1 MEDLNIIFYF
11 YMSIVIIEVNS
22 NLMEVD
28 EENLKEIGDEGVDQG
43 GQNELAPGASE

>member
-1 MEDLNIIFYF
+1 LIEEQEKRLMEDLNIIFYF

-28 EENLKEIGDEGVDQG
+28 EENLKEIGDEGVD
-43 GQNELAPGASE
+43 

>member
-22 NLMEVD
+22 NLMEV
-28 EENLKEIGDEGVDQG
+28 EEKK
-43 GQNELAPGASE
+43 SE

>member
-22 NLMEVD
+22 NLMEV
-28 EENLKEIGDEGVDQG
+28 EEKKSEQMGERGVDQG
-43 GQNELAPGASE
+43 AQNELAPDPSE

>member
-1 MEDLNIIFYF
+1 LIKEQEKRLMEDLNIIFYF

-28 EENLKEIGDEGVDQG
+28 EENLKEIGDEGVD
-43 GQNELAPGASE
+43 

>member
-22 NLMEVD
+22 NLMEV
-28 EENLKEIGDEGVDQG
+28 EEKNSEQMGERGVDQG
-43 GQNELAPGASE
+43 GQNELASGARE

>member
-28 EENLKEIGDEGVDQG
+28 EENLKKIGDEGVD
-43 GQNELAPGASE
+43 

>member
-28 EENLKEIGDEGVDQG
+28 EENLKEIGDEGVD
-43 GQNELAPGASE
+43 

>member
-1 MEDLNIIFYF
+1 MERSSREDLNIIFYF

-28 EENLKEIGDEGVDQG
+28 EKNPDEMGEGGVD
-43 GQNELAPGASE
+43 